1 MFPFVKQI
9 FVSAVTFFGCDL
21 SNLNSLKCILISN
34 QECKVKPEIINI
46 NSNDPPFFPYKVN
59 INKCS
64 DSCNNISDPH
74 TKCVFLM
81 LLQT

>member
-46 NSNDPPFFPYKVN
+46 NSNDPPF
-59 INKCS
+59 
-64 DSCNNISDPH
+64 
-74 TKCVFLM
+74 
-81 LLQT
+81 